1 MSFLIEVLLQ
11 RGRHCF
17 RFPLQEEAEGWVYAD
32 VGKSCLV
39 MGVHKGCSLLPM
51 FVKIVEAAAQEA
63 DRILGLEGNSAS
75 FIMLPEWRNGDIYLA
90 ELQQVGVAQ
99 YNNSERILHSL
110 LRRSELNHFFCEMAT
125 AKSNT

>member
-1 MSFLIEVLLQ
+1 MQLASNVCQ
-11 RGRHCF
+11 
-17 RFPLQEEAEGWVYAD
+17 
-32 VGKSCLV
+32 
-39 MGVHKGCSLLPM
+39 
-51 FVKIVEAAAQEA
+51 IVEVAAQKA

-110 LRRSELNHFFCEMAT
+110 LRRSELNHFFCEMAA
-125 AKSNT
+125 AKKQYPKLRRTSDYAAFPSHV